1 MNGKPTNKT
10 TSKAASRPEARSG
23 GKATAK
29 GKALRSGEKTPPGGM
44 YGIYRE
50 GAAPAKSPPPP
61 AGRAPAAPALAETL
75 RVVTSEIK
83 ALKNDVAQKDT
94 EIKALQKRLTQMEA
108 RQKAQ
113 EKAYR
118 VPQSLEELRPRQQP
132 PEGMTPMQAIMGQL
146 DVEETTEELLA
157 QLKALD

>member
-1 MNGKPTNKT
+1 M
-10 TSKAASRPEARSG
+10 
-23 GKATAK
+23 
-29 GKALRSGEKTPPGGM
+29 
-44 YGIYRE
+44 
-50 GAAPAKSPPPP
+50 
-61 AGRAPAAPALAETL
+61 
-75 RVVTSEIK
+75 VTSEIK

>member
-1 MNGKPTNKT
+1 MNSKSTNRPVGKPT
-10 TSKAASRPEARSG
+10 SRPEVPG
-23 GKATAK
+23 GAKATAL
-29 GKALRSGEKTPPGGM
+29 GKALRPGKKTAPGSG

-50 GAAPAKSPPPP
+50 AAPAKTTPPP
-61 AGRAPAAPALAETL
+61 AGRPPATSALIEAL
-75 RVVTSEIK
+75 RVVTAEVK
-83 ALKNDVAQKDT
+83 ALKNDATQKDT

-118 VPQSLEELRPRQQP
+118 APQSLEELRPRQQP
-132 PEGMTPMQAIMGQL
+132 PDGMTPMQAIMGQL
-146 DVEETTEELLA
+146 DVEETTEELLT